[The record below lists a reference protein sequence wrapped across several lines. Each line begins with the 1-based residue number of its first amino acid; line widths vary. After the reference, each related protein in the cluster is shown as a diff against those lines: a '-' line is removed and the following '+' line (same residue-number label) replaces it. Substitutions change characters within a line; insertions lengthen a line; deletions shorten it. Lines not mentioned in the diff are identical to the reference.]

1 MSIRIRNDVIGGALP
16 HLLEPLRDLLDDRE
30 RAELYGYYHEVL
42 TAAFEAYEREK
53 EKSLHRLNPLARPSE
68 N

>member
-30 RAELYGYYHEVL
+30 RAELSAYFREVL
-42 TAAFEAYEREK
+42 AAAFEAYEREK
-53 EKSLHRLNPLARPSE
+53 EKEAYRLRPLSRPSE